1 MKIKHRVLNFV
12 IFEYKRIIIFI
23 ILCINIAIL
32 KRKTIKICY
41 NTEEK
46 LNNRNNYR
54 AFLKDGKLYWNNETS
69 LEINK
74 IINEIKTHKLQ
85 QQKQKIS
92 FETIFKFR
100 SENPKIS
107 IVITLHN
114 QEKFIQSIYESIL
127 KQTLKDIEIIF
138 VNDGSKDKTT
148 FLIKRLMKKD
158 KRIVYLKNKEK
169 KGPFVSRNKGILNS
183 KGDYI
188 LVIDPDDLLVNN
200 ILIKAYE
207 TAKQYNLDIIQFY
220 ALRGYYE
227 SPELWK
233 NLKNKGGILKNNS
246 EIRNNFYHCISR
258 NLWDKLV
265 RRSVYIKS
273 INFMKKEFY
282 NELYFINN
290 DNTAFFGLLHSAQTF
305 GFLEQIGYFYIFRPK
320 GTYFYRLDPKNSNLI
335 YRSIFNNMKYFYIQ
349 SDNNTIEKY
358 YLSYRYF
365 ESGMKYFGKLLPYVT
380 EGFEIYFDVF
390 NLYLNSSFFNYNQ
403 KKKLNDFKLKFAKIE
418 KINAL
423 KKNET
428 INYKKFSNARKN

>member
-1 MKIKHRVLNFV
+1 M
-12 IFEYKRIIIFI
+12 
-23 ILCINIAIL
+23 
-32 KRKTIKICY
+32 
-41 NTEEK
+41 
-46 LNNRNNYR
+46 
-54 AFLKDGKLYWNNETS
+54 KDGKLYWNNETS

-85 QQKQKIS
+85 RQKQKIS

-220 ALRGYYE
+220 ALRG
-227 SPELWK
+227 
-233 NLKNKGGILKNNS
+233 
-246 EIRNNFYHCISR
+246 
-258 NLWDKLV
+258 
-265 RRSVYIKS
+265 
-273 INFMKKEFY
+273 
-282 NELYFINN
+282 
-290 DNTAFFGLLHSAQTF
+290 
-305 GFLEQIGYFYIFRPK
+305 
-320 GTYFYRLDPKNSNLI
+320 
-335 YRSIFNNMKYFYIQ
+335 
-349 SDNNTIEKY
+349 
-358 YLSYRYF
+358 
-365 ESGMKYFGKLLPYVT
+365 
-380 EGFEIYFDVF
+380 
-390 NLYLNSSFFNYNQ
+390 
-403 KKKLNDFKLKFAKIE
+403 
-418 KINAL
+418 
-423 KKNET
+423 
-428 INYKKFSNARKN
+428 